1 MQIDVATESTTSGQ
15 PLAVMR
21 LEGELDAAS
30 YLDVIER
37 TRELAGQGVN
47 RLLVDLTELSYMGS
61 SGLFALHSMAM
72 LLRGETPPDPEHGY
86 AALDQAESS
95 DDTVSELKLLSPQP
109 QVQRVLERTGMTRFF
124 EVHADRAAAL
134 ASF

>member
-1 MQIDVATESTTSGQ
+1 MQIDVATESTAGGQ

-37 TRELAGQGVN
+37 TRQLAGRGVN

-86 AALDQAESS
+86 AALDQAESI

-124 EVHADRAAAL
+124 EVHGDRATAL

>member
-1 MQIDVATESTTSGQ
+1 MDISVKTESSVGGQ

-30 YLDVIER
+30 YLDAIER
-37 TRELAGQGVN
+37 TRQLVADGVN
-47 RLLVDLTELSYMGS
+47 RLLIDLSGLSYMGS

-86 AALDQAESS
+86 AALDQAESN
-95 DDTVSELKLLSPQP
+95 DDTVSELKLFSPQP

-124 EVHADRAAAL
+124 EVHNDRATAL

>member
-1 MQIDVATESTTSGQ
+1 MQISTETETIRDGR
-15 PLAVMR
+15 PLTVMR
-21 LEGELDAAS
+21 LAGELDAAS

-37 TRELAGQGVN
+37 TRQLAAQGAE

-72 LLRGETPPDPEHGY
+72 LLRGEAPPDPEHGY
-86 AALDQAESS
+86 AAMDQAESG
-95 DDTVSELKLLSPQP
+95 DALVSELKLLNPQP
-109 QVQRVLERTGMTRFF
+109 QVRRVLERTGMTQFF
-124 EVHADRAAAL
+124 EVHSDRASAL

>member
-1 MQIDVATESTTSGQ
+1 MLTIKVEPNVEGSGV
-15 PLAVMR
+15 AVMA

-37 TRELAGQGVN
+37 TRQLTGAGTRG
-47 RLLVDLTELSYMGS
+47 LVLDLSALSYMGS

-72 LLRGETPPDPEHGY
+72 LLRGRTPPDPEQGY
-86 AALDQAESS
+86 AALHEA
-95 DDTVSELKLLSPQP
+95 DDIQGPVAELKLVGPQA
-109 QVQRVLERTGMTRFF
+109 QVDRVLERTGLKQFF
-124 EVHADRAAAL
+124 EVHPDRQSAL

>member
-1 MQIDVATESTTSGQ
+1 MQIDVASETMASGQ

-37 TRELAGQGVN
+37 TRQLAGQGVA
-47 RLLVDLTELSYMGS
+47 RLLVDLSELSYMGS

-72 LLRGETPPDPEHGY
+72 LLRGQSPPDPEYGY
-86 AALDQAESS
+86 AALDQAESI
-95 DDTVSELKLLSPQP
+95 DDTVSELKLLNPQP

-124 EVHADRAAAL
+124 EVHTDRAAAL

>member
-1 MQIDVATESTTSGQ
+1 MQIDVATESTAGGQ

-37 TRELAGQGVN
+37 TRQLAGQGVN

-86 AALDQAESS
+86 AALDQAESI

-109 QVQRVLERTGMTRFF
+109 QVQRVLDRTGMTRFF
-124 EVHADRAAAL
+124 EVHADRATAL